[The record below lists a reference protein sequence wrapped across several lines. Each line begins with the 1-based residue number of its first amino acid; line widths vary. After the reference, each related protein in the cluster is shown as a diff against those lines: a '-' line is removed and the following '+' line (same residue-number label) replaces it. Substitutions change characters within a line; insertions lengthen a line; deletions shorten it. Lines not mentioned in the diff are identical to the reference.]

1 MATSCDECDESD
13 VIPKRRSD
21 AEQGPEETTY
31 CCCCTFAKDFGK
43 PGKTIGCGKKQFFTI
58 VVYDCCK
65 NAKVAVISFERF
77 F

>member
-43 PGKTIGCGKKQFFTI
+43 PGKNIGCGKNNFLQSWFMT
-58 VVYDCCK
+58 
-65 NAKVAVISFERF
+65 AVKM
-77 F
+77 